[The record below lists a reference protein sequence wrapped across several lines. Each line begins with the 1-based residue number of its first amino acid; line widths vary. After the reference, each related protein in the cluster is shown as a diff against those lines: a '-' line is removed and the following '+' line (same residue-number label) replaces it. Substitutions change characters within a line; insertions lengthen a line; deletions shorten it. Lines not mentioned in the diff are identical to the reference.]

1 MEKNKQFKYILL
13 FIGILCI
20 ISIGIILV
28 VPAFFEFY
36 WNQMLRDTLVNT
48 DYFFRFVTEFGGT
61 LIYLAIFFILFWGVN
76 KNLARNLLIVYVAS
90 NCVNFYA
97 KSIIGRER
105 PPESNWLLIGASHLS
120 TPSGH
125 AQSSST
131 FWGYIALKS
140 RRAIMWIIS
149 IIIILLVGLSRLYLG
164 VHWLGDILTGWLF
177 GIILLDVVLILET
190 PIKKFVSKYNIIL
203 IYLGLAILGL
213 VVMLLTETFLQIEY
227 NFGSTGGQMIGLGL
241 GFALEE
247 KFVNFDANNN
257 VDKKWK
263 VVLRILIGILLIAI
277 VYLVIYLLIDTDIYW
292 MNALHYIITL
302 VLGIVIWPAIFKKIN
317 L

>member
-1 MEKNKQFKYILL
+1 MEKNKQYKYILL
-13 FIGILCI
+13 LIGILCI

-48 DYFFRFVTEFGGT
+48 DYFFRFITEFGGT

-76 KNLARNLLIVYVAS
+76 KNLARNLFIVYVAS

-105 PPESNWLLIGASHLS
+105 PPESNWLLIDASHLS

-149 IIIILLVGLSRLYLG
+149 IVIIILVGLSRLYLG
-164 VHWLGDILTGWLF
+164 VHWFGDILTGWLF

-190 PIKKFVSKYNIIL
+190 PIKNFASRHNIIL

-213 VVMLLTETFLQIEY
+213 VVMLFTEIFLQIEY
-227 NFGSTGGQMIGLGL
+227 NFGSPGGQMIGLGI

-257 VDKKWK
+257 IDKKWK
-263 VVLRILIGILLIAI
+263 VILRILIGILLIAI
-277 VYLVIYLLIDTDIYW
+277 VYLVIYLIIDTDIYW

-302 VLGIVIWPAIFKKIN
+302 VIGIVIWPAIFKKIN